1 MSYLDWLLLTA
12 TCLVGAMTP
21 GPSLLCVMQHALNDG
36 RFAGIA
42 AATAHAFGVLLW
54 AMFTVFAMHSVTEF
68 LPNLASTISLI
79 GAAFLIYIGIKS
91 FKISSVK
98 QDASD
103 VPELKFSAIR
113 DGFSIAF
120 LNPKL
125 AIFFTAI
132 FSQFLIFQPSGIE
145 KLAMSGIAAIVDG
158 LWYVIVAFIV
168 TTPRFRSRRFSQ
180 LARVNTVAGV
190 LFIFLG
196 LQVIFYTITS

>member
-54 AMFTVFAMHSVTEF
+54 AMFTVFAMHGVTEF

-168 TTPRFRSRRFSQ
+168 TTPRFRSKRFGQ